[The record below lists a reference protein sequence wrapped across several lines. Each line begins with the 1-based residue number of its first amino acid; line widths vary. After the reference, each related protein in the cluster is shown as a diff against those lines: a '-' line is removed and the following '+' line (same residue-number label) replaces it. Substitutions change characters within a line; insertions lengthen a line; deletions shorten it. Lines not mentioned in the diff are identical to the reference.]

1 MAKKRAARRRRRREQ
16 DYEAQEMAARQA
28 EAEEYR
34 DRLKLERAFADEKKG
49 SVPEAYSGSVP
60 VYESQEEEST
70 QDDPKEEETAGSASD
85 QMEEA
90 AKDGYEEVSENQEAV
105 AGEDAETEETAS
117 EEYEENEGDEAVSEE
132 ALQEDGSLQKDDS
145 AYEEVEETAAPDGTE
160 TASAAD
166 PSLSEDD
173 EWLYSKPRRF
183 AKKPANEQK
192 N

>member
-105 AGEDAETEETAS
+105 AGEDAETE
-117 EEYEENEGDEAVSEE
+117 GDEAVSEE

-145 AYEEVEETAAPDGTE
+145 AYEEVEETAAPYGTE
-160 TASAAD
+160 AASAAD

>member
-1 MAKKRAARRRRRREQ
+1 
-16 DYEAQEMAARQA
+16 MAARQA

-160 TASAAD
+160 AASAAD